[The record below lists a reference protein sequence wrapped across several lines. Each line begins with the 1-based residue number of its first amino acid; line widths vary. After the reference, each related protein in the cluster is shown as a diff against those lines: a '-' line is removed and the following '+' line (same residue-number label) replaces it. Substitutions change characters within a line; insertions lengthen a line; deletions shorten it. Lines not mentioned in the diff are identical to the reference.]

1 MKLSLYP
8 TLACTLFLLACSTS
22 AAFAADDAIVHEQR
36 KVAYNGSTYTL
47 DLIRVDVTNPTI
59 QVKAIAANHELGSVQ
74 DFAGMMSEND
84 AVVGINGTFFDAF
97 TDGIDY
103 RTPYGVLL
111 NNNDLF
117 YGGDK
122 ETSITVS
129 SDKLASVQR
138 LGIGSSVQAGRFSA
152 QLNGVDLYYGDQA
165 NGAWVFSKDY
175 GDVADEP
182 GIKITIG
189 EDSKVKAISSEA
201 VLIPSSGKVLLLSAD
216 HSLEQVKKQI
226 KPGDTFSMNQSVTNL
241 DTKVTSPLADFQL
254 AIGAGPKLLTGG
266 NVDIDFE
273 RDRFVDPL
281 VTSQAN
287 VRSFAGVDENGRL
300 VMGTISYS
308 TIEQM
313 ANVLQQA
320 GMTDAINLDGG
331 ASSALYYKGNVL
343 RKPGRLL
350 SNALIVQ
357 QSDKPRVQLNVNGQL
372 TGNKTGYMANELTM
386 VPFRVL
392 LNRMKAEYQW
402 HAEDSSLHISKG
414 KLKIDLKL
422 GSAIAVVNGKSV
434 TMDSEPQIV
443 EGRMFVP
450 LRFIAESLGAKVEW
464 DARLYRANVQ
474 FGEGQ

>member
-1 MKLSLYP
+1 MKLDIIKL
-8 TLACTLFLLACSTS
+8 TALTVGLLVGS
-22 AAFAADDAIVHEQR
+22 ANYAFAADDPVVHEQR
-36 KVAYNGSTYTL
+36 KVAYKGNSYSL
-47 DLIRVDVTNPTI
+47 DLIRVDLKNPTI
-59 QVKAIAANHELGSVQ
+59 QVKAVAANHEVGSVQ
-74 DFAGMMSEND
+74 AFSEMMSENE

-97 TDGIDY
+97 TADIEY
-103 RTPYGVLL
+103 RTPYGILM

-122 ETSITVS
+122 ETSLTVS
-129 SDKLASVQR
+129 TDKTASVQR
-138 LGIGSSVQAGRFSA
+138 LAISSSVQAGRFGS

-165 NGAWVFSKDY
+165 GGAWVFTKDY

-189 EDSKVKAISSEA
+189 EDMKVKSISDQA
-201 VLIPSSGKVLLLSAD
+201 VIIPSGGKVLLLSTD
-216 HSLEQVKKQI
+216 HSLEQVSKQI
-226 KPGDTFSMNQSVTNL
+226 KVGDKFSMSQSVADL
-241 DTKVTSPLADFQL
+241 DTKQTSALANYQL

-273 RDRFVDPL
+273 RDRFNDPL
-281 VTSQAN
+281 VTSQSN
-287 VRSFAGVDENGRL
+287 VRSFAGVDEKGRL

-313 ANVLQQA
+313 ANVLQQV

-331 ASSALYYKGNVL
+331 ASSALFYKGKLL

-357 QSDKPRVQLNVNGQL
+357 QTDKPRVQLNVNGQL
-372 TGNKTGYMANELTM
+372 TGSKTGYIQDELTM

-392 LNRMKAEYQW
+392 LNRMNAEYHWQS
-402 HAEDSSLHISKG
+402 EDSSLHITKG
-414 KLKIDLKL
+414 KLKVDLQL
-422 GSAIAVVNGKSV
+422 GSSTAMVNGQPV
-434 TMDSEPQIV
+434 LMDMAPQIV

-464 DARLYRANVQ
+464 DNSLYRATVK
-474 FGEGQ
+474 FAEG